1 MDQEKQ
7 AINQAISEIEKLQ
20 EIEEQ
25 QIRRIK
31 EKIRALKD
39 HCDHTV
45 SPPQNHWLY
54 WIAFL
59 LLFILIVFH
68 FNFRIN

>member
-20 EIEEQ
+20 DIEEQ

-39 HCDHTV
+39 HCDQAV
-45 SPPQNHWLY
+45 NPSQNHWLY